1 MKVGRKGESTLT
13 GKETI
18 TSWYRAH
25 SDAIFKYIFLIVRD
39 AKEAEDLTQETFIK
53 AYLNFDSF
61 QHRANEKTWLF
72 RIAHNVTIDYLRK
85 RKPLVYVKEIFTL
98 KNRAL
103 PSAEEIV
110 IMNERTEEFIR
121 MLDTLKH
128 SYRQVIILR
137 KVHGF
142 STRETMEIL
151 NWSESKVKSTL
162 SRALKVLAK
171 QMEKKEDESRE

>member
-61 QHRANEKTWLF
+61 QHRANEKLVISDRSQRHDRLF
-72 RIAHNVTIDYLRK
+72 TETEAARIRK
-85 RKPLVYVKEIFTL
+85 GNIHFKK
-98 KNRAL
+98 
-103 PSAEEIV
+103 PSAAIGRRDRH
-110 IMNERTEEFIR
+110 NERTDR
-121 MLDTLKH
+121 
-128 SYRQVIILR
+128 R
-137 KVHGF
+137 VHPNARYAEAF
-142 STRETMEIL
+142 VSA
-151 NWSESKVKSTL
+151 SDH
-162 SRALKVLAK
+162 LAK
-171 QMEKKEDESRE
+171 SPRFFNAGDDGNFELVGK